1 MKKADANKVLC
12 ALDFGLL
19 ILSVS
24 KLIILIKDRKAE
36 AEE

>member
-1 MKKADANKVLC
+1 MKKADINKVLC
-12 ALDFGLL
+12 VLDFGLL

-24 KLIILIKDRKAE
+24 KLIILIKNKNAE